1 MDKLKFNF
9 DYWEQL
15 KKYMLETYSKD
26 IVFLYDSEVSYFD
39 AEDVPLIKP
48 RLYKFDS
55 IEEFISWHEDSW
67 KENGEK
73 INILT
78 DLSVLWI
85 NGVIDEKIIYE
96 LRG

>member
-1 MDKLKFNF
+1 MFFSVLVYSRIPILLLCHSGKLSFK
-9 DYWEQL
+9 
-15 KKYMLETYSKD
+15 

-55 IEEFISWHEDSW
+55 IEEFISWYEDSW

-73 INILT
+73 IDILT

-85 NGVIDEKIIYE
+85 NGIIDEKIIYE